1 LVKVFRLKKNT
12 AIFCLASRRPHKRT
26 RARDWWCSDRWC
38 SLLLAFT
45 TTTQPPYNHH
55 TTSMQFAKDGPPYI
69 AVGVG
74 HGPGIGLGAVL
85 EDRSL
90 GMDVLELC

>member
-1 LVKVFRLKKNT
+1 MH
-12 AIFCLASRRPHKRT
+12 S
-26 RARDWWCSDRWC
+26 
-38 SLLLAFT
+38 
-45 TTTQPPYNHH
+45 
-55 TTSMQFAKDGPPYI
+55 AKDGPPYI